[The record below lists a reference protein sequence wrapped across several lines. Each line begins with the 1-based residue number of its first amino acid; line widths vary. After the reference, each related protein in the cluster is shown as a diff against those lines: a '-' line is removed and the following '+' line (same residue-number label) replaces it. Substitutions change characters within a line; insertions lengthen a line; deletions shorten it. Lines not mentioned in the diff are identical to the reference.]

1 MSLGTARPGVRIPD
15 LLDVRALAAN
25 LRPVPLM
32 VAAMTVAAFILH
44 LTQVHQSLF
53 ADEVIAYR
61 EVVGHSLTTAIHA
74 VGTGGDL
81 CPPLFFVLAWFS
93 AKIGDPTVWIRL
105 PSLILGAATIPV
117 IYLLG
122 RDTVGRA
129 AGAIGAAAFAASP
142 FALFFGVQAR
152 PYATAAFFTVLSTYA
167 LVRAVRGDDRRWWA
181 LYAFAA
187 AAAAYSHYTTVFVL
201 VAQGAWG
208 LWACRTRWR
217 RVLLANVAA
226 VILYLPWLATYMHGG
241 AALREFAVI
250 ESFTVRHVLQDM
262 VRLVVG
268 YQYAP
273 LHAIPTVPGFVA
285 IAVCALL
292 GGVLLARHYVGD
304 RARALSDIAR
314 GGLLLIVALAL
325 ATPIGLLLYSLLVQ
339 DIWHAENLYA
349 SAPAAMVMLGALLV
363 AIPRSPRAIAVALVL
378 GVLLFGTIR
387 GLSPSW
393 VRPPYRAVA
402 RYLDRVAGPRDPVLL
417 FTYRSVLDDA
427 IPVQLKRPHT
437 IIARVPKPWPR
448 RPAGT
453 LAFVVVD
460 NSKIHRLR
468 RALAPSGYELI
479 GRRPYTGA
487 VSFTLFT
494 YRAA

>member
-1 MSLGTARPGVRIPD
+1 M
-15 LLDVRALAAN
+15 
-25 LRPVPLM
+25 PLM
-32 VAAMTVAAFILH
+32 VGAMTVAAFVLH

-61 EVVGHSLTTAIHA
+61 EIVGHSLTATIHD

-93 AKIGDPTVWIRL
+93 AKLGDPTVWIRL

-122 RDTVGRA
+122 RDTIGRA

-152 PYATAAFFTVLSTYA
+152 PYATAAFFTALSTYA
-167 LVRAVRGDDRRWWA
+167 VVRAVRSDERRWWA

-208 LWACRTRWR
+208 LWARRTSWR
-217 RVLLANVAA
+217 RPLLANLAA
-226 VILYLPWLATYMHGG
+226 VALYLPWLAYMHGG
-241 AALREFAVI
+241 AALNEFALI
-250 ESFTVRHVLQDM
+250 EPFTPRHVLEDV
-262 VRLVVG
+262 VRFIAG

-273 LHAIPTVPGFVA
+273 VHAIPTEPGFVA
-285 IAVCALL
+285 IALCALL
-292 GGVLLARHYVGD
+292 GAIWLVRNYVRD
-304 RARALSDIAR
+304 RARAAHDLAR
-314 GGLLLIVALAL
+314 GGLLVVVALAI
-325 ATPIGLLLYSLLVQ
+325 ATPLGLLLYSLLVQ
-339 DIWHAENLYA
+339 DIWHTENLYA
-349 SAPAAMVMLGALLV
+349 SAPAVMVALGALLA
-363 AIPRSPRAIAVALVL
+363 AIPRRPRAIAVPVVL
-378 GVLLFGTIR
+378 GVLVFGTVR
-387 GLSPSW
+387 ALSPTW
-393 VRPPYRAVA
+393 VRPPYRAA
-402 RYLDRVAGPRDPVLL
+402 ASYLDQVAKPRDPVLL
-417 FTYRSVLDDA
+417 FTYSNVLDDA

-437 IIARVPKPWPR
+437 IITRAPKRWPR
-448 RPAGT
+448 RSAGA

-460 NSKIHRLR
+460 NGRIHHFR
-468 RALAPSGYELI
+468 RALAPPGYKLI
-479 GRRPYTGA
+479 GRRRYTGA

-494 YRAA
+494 YRAV